1 MTVRQE
7 PLREEVHSQA
17 HKSISQYR
25 QIMERL
31 AQNPE
36 IKQAFANAPTAV
48 TRGRT
53 FAEMAMDD
61 TREAFVGVMLN
72 VDKSKIP
79 LNYFRQLM
87 PNNGNGQT
95 MEEIA
100 RELDRQLAAAKAA
113 RIDRSKAIPDF
124 IAVIMD
130 DVSQP
135 LLSTVVENFSTT
147 LNNIQ
152 MLALT
157 ESALQAQRSAGQL
170 AARFNAALQNRMMER
185 IQEKAMMARLN
196 QPQGAEAAEGRPV
209 ASTRVPVRT
218 DNAPSKALPQRLAAL
233 LDAFGEDIT
242 AEAKKG
248 ELPAIVGREG
258 DIERTLSALVRTQ
271 KPYALLVGAE
281 GIGKSAVSRGVA
293 ERIVAGNVPAE
304 FKDARVIRLKLREM
318 KTSSGMA
325 QGKDP
330 KLGEARMYEQFTD
343 WFSTIL
349 RETAEHNAKGG
360 QQIILDIDELGEMG
374 SRIPTIVQ
382 AKDVLSAS
390 MAENKG
396 LRLIGEISDVKRKAV
411 EEVAGGMLEQ
421 FAEIKLKPLSVN
433 LTVEALKNNGF
444 ADQDDAM
451 LRKTVEWTN
460 QFVNDGEQPGKAIDI
475 LVSAQAHA
483 KVRGAT
489 LDETQVIDVLSQL
502 TGRPKH
508 MFGKSKSEQLKE
520 LETNLPKRVM
530 GQPEI
535 EKILKV
541 IKAGNSS
548 LAEPNKPIAR
558 VMLVGPTGNGKTET
572 AKVIAEELGIPLV
585 TIDMS
590 NFQDQHAKAKLIG
603 SPPGYVGFD
612 KKAALEDVADNPYC
626 VLLLDEIDKA
636 HAEVHNIFLSVFDEG
651 RVQLM
656 NGKTVHFNNTII
668 IATSNFGARA
678 AQEAKN
684 RSSAGFNSGKGG
696 DAAARDEYKKAI
708 DSKMPPE
715 YQNRLDL
722 IAFFGS
728 LSQDVM
734 KKITASKIAK
744 VSKTLREAENL
755 DLKMSE
761 QAMAE
766 LAELGYDEAF
776 GARPLD
782 RAIKNFLN
790 VPLLDWMEEHHQ
802 DRSQLVS
809 VFVQS
814 VKDKFDIR
822 IVPPEAPKSKALPSP
837 NPA

>member
-1 MTVRQE
+1 MPVREE
-7 PLREEVHSQA
+7 PLRREVHSQA
-17 HKSISQYR
+17 YKSINQFR
-25 QIMERL
+25 AIMERL
-31 AQNPE
+31 GQNPE
-36 IKQAFANAPTAV
+36 IKAAYDSAPTAI
-48 TRGRT
+48 TRGRS
-53 FAEMAMDD
+53 FGELAMDD
-61 TREAFVGVMLN
+61 AQEAFVHIMADVPAQDVP
-72 VDKSKIP
+72 VD
-79 LNYFRQLM
+79 YYRQMM
-87 PNNGNGQT
+87 PGGGKDVAI
-95 MEEIA
+95 E
-100 RELDRQLAAAKAA
+100 DAAKAFEKHRA
-113 RIDRSKAIPDF
+113 AVKAERVTRTKAIPDF
-124 IAVIMD
+124 IGCVMD
-130 DVSQP
+130 KVPGQIAMT
-135 LLSTVVENFSTT
+135 LIQNWNTT
-147 LNNIQ
+147 LNNMQ
-152 MLALT
+152 MLALS
-157 ESALQAQRSAGQL
+157 ESALQAQAGANEL
-170 AARFNAALQNRMMER
+170 AEQFNGAMQNRAAQR
-185 IQEKAMMARLN
+185 IQEKAMMAKIDGL
-196 QPQGAEAAEGRPV
+196 GAPEAGA
-209 ASTRVPVRT
+209 RVPVRT
-218 DNAPSKALPQRLAAL
+218 EPAAPSLPPRLKSL
-233 LDAFGEDIT
+233 LDAFGDDLT
-242 AEAKKG
+242 AAAKGDK
-248 ELPAIVGREG
+248 EIPVIGREA
-258 DIERTLSALVRTQ
+258 DVERTLSALVRSQ
-271 KPYALLVGAE
+271 KPYALLSGAE
-281 GIGKSAVSRGVA
+281 GIGKSAVARGVA
-293 ERIVAGNVPAE
+293 RRIADGDVPAE
-304 FKDARVIRLKLREM
+304 FKDAKVIRLKLREM
-318 KTSSGMA
+318 KAASGMA

-343 WFSTIL
+343 WFNTIL
-349 RETAEHNAKGG
+349 RETAEYNAKGG

-374 SRIPTIVQ
+374 GRIPTIFQ
-382 AKDVLSAS
+382 AKDVLAAG

-421 FAEIKLKPLSVN
+421 FSEIKLKPLSVN
-433 LTVEALKNNGF
+433 LTVEALKKNGF
-444 ADQDDAM
+444 AAQDDAM

-483 KVRGAT
+483 KVRGAE
-489 LDETQVIDVLSQL
+489 LGEQQVIEVLSEL

-520 LETNLPKRVM
+520 LEKNLPNRVM

-548 LAEPNKPIAR
+548 LAEPTKPIAR

-636 HAEVHNIFLSVFDEG
+636 HPEVHNIFLSVFDEG

-656 NGKTVHFNNTII
+656 NGKTVYFNNTII

-684 RSSAGFNSGKGG
+684 KSSAGFNSSKGG
-696 DAAARDEYKKAI
+696 DDAAKEEYKKAI

-722 IAFFGS
+722 IAYFGS
-728 LSQDVM
+728 LSQEVM
-734 KKITASKIAK
+734 KKITASKIGK

-755 DLKMSE
+755 DLKLSE

-782 RAIKNFLN
+782 RAIKNYLN

-814 VKDKFDIR
+814 VKDKFDIK
-822 IVPPEAPKSKALPSP
+822 IVPPEAPKAKALPG
-837 NPA
+837 PAPA